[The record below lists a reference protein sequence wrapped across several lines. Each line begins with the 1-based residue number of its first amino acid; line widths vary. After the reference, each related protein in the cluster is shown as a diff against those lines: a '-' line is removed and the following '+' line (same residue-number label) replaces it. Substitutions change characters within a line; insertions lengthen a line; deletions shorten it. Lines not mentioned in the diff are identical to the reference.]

1 MQRISRP
8 VWPERYPVNNPRPI
22 PDEELHAYIDGEL
35 DPERAM
41 TVRNALAQ
49 DTALAERVALF
60 QADKA
65 MLKSVYGPL
74 EKLPLPAGWV
84 SRMHRR
90 PPIWQ
95 MTGAI
100 AAAILILFGSVAWL
114 HYTARSGD
122 AIEEALNVRAGIATG
137 QRQVVTVQGDQGRRY
152 DSMLA
157 QAVALHVRVP
167 DLAQMGY
174 RLSRLELYGNAAE
187 LLYRGPQDQVFTL
200 YIRRSDGST
209 RFDQFERK
217 GLRVCIWQD
226 DQISAVMAGDIPT
239 AAMQRLVA
247 LSYTGLTT

>member
-1 MQRISRP
+1 
-8 VWPERYPVNNPRPI
+8 VNNPHPI

-35 DPERAM
+35 EPERVLA
-41 TVRNALAQ
+41 VRNALAQ
-49 DTALAERVALF
+49 DQALAERIAQF

-74 EKLPLPAGWV
+74 EKLPLPSGWV
-84 SRMHRR
+84 SRMQRR
-90 PPIWQ
+90 RPIWQ

-100 AAAILILFGSVAWL
+100 AAAILVLLGSVVWL

-122 AIEEALNVRAGIATG
+122 PVEEALNARAGIATG
-137 QRQVVTVQGDQGRRY
+137 QRQVVTVQSDQDRRY

-157 QAVALHVRVP
+157 QAVALHVRIP
-167 DLAQMGY
+167 DLRQMGY
-174 RLSRLELYGNAAE
+174 KLNRLELYGNAAE
-187 LLYRGPQDQVFTL
+187 LLYRGPQDRVFTL

-209 RFDQFERK
+209 RFEQFDRK

-226 DQISAVMAGDIPT
+226 DQISTVMAGDISA

-247 LSYTGLTT
+247 LSYTGLTA